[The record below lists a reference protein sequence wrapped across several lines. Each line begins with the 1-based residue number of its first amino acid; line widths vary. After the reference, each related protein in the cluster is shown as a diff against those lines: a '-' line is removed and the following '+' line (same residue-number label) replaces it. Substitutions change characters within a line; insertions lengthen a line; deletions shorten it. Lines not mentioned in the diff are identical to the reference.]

1 MINFMRFKN
10 LYFLISLV
18 FLIPSIY
25 SILAYGFKSS
35 VEFTG
40 GTEVRFTIQNSRF
53 EGDTEGFIKEVLDEI
68 GIIDP
73 KVSTNNGIYK
83 FESRPV
89 TQDRYENFKT
99 RIKEVAGEYNEIS
112 FITIGPSVSSELI
125 TKTIFAI
132 ILAAGFIMIYVT
144 WQFKDKMYGVAAISA
159 MFHDTL
165 ILLGAYSLLGR
176 FKGISVD
183 ILFVTAVLTTLS
195 FSVHDTIVVF
205 DRIRESVR
213 KNPKENFYNLV
224 NKSVTETLTRSI
236 NNSMTIIFMLLS
248 LFLLG
253 GNTIKWFV
261 FALLIGTVSGTYSS
275 TFCAAPLLLLWKK
288 FFK

>member
-1 MINFMRFKN
+1 MRFKN